1 MRDYQSEISDDF
13 DCLVAAG
20 VRSALLLAPSG
31 SGKTGIAATIATS
44 AIAAGQHV
52 LVLAHCREII
62 DQTVS
67 KLRNDWQGENPR
79 FRVRQRPPASGYSA
93 SSYSLSPAHKELVDV
108 FHRAELRPHSRERS
122 QVWLDRLASLTR
134 RRLSATW
141 AKFTER
147 WP

>member
-1 MRDYQSEISDDF
+1 VRDYHSETIHDF

-20 VRSALLLAPSG
+20 VRSALLPAPTG

-44 AIAAGQHV
+44 AIAAGQH
-52 LVLAHCREII
+52 LLALAHCREII
-62 DQTVS
+62 EQTVS
-67 KLRNDWQGENPR
+67 KLRNDRQGENPR
-79 FRVRQRPPASGYSA
+79 FRVRQRLPASSCSA
-93 SSYSLSPAHKELVDV
+93 SSYSLSPAHKKFVNV
-108 FHRAELRPHSRERS
+108 FHRTELRPHSRERS
-122 QVWLDRLASLTR
+122 QLWLDRLASLTC